1 MKEYKRTLTQCHHG
15 PKCQRDNCTDG
26 LRIVTTNLVTGNLLA
41 VWEPLESRVLN
52 YTYDGKD
59 KKGRIQV
66 RGKRRDGKGRD
77 EKEGVRVRGK
87 RDRGREVAYTIV
99 IRRALSFS

>member
-15 PKCQRDNCTDG
+15 PNCKRDNCTDG

-52 YTYDGKD
+52 WRNEKGED

-66 RGKRRDGKGRD
+66 RGKRREGKGRD
-77 EKEGVRVRGK
+77 EREARKEEK
-87 RDRGREVAYTIV
+87 RRNLCEREDL
-99 IRRALSFS
+99 IRL